1 MGIADSF
8 KDKAE
13 QVVEKVGPDRAKD
26 GVQKAGD
33 KADEMTGG
41 KYKSHLDKGQQA
53 ASDYIDK
60 SDRGGANQ

>member
-8 KDKAE
+8 KEKAD
-13 QVVEKVGPDRAKD
+13 QVAEKVGPERTKE
-26 GVQKAGD
+26 GIQKAGD

-41 KYKSHLDKGQQA
+41 KYKSHVDKGQQA

-60 SDRGGANQ
+60 KDRGGSNE